1 MFVNLELII
10 KLIVS
15 RANGACFLSRLRA
28 RTIISKF
35 QGFNALEGACPAV
48 IEGKGLGEGLAN
60 DVACLVR
67 IEEFGVKRN
76 DLNCEGGALGGE
88 LGIEGFQMKEDCLFG
103 LEHLFCALAGN
114 RNENEMFLVHDNT
127 MFKNLTTTL
136 TTSSAGEQHT
146 PAAGGVIY
154 STLTT
159 ISTTCA
165 PINSLGRSR
174 ELVVKTIQVNWVVN

>member
-1 MFVNLELII
+1 ME
-10 KLIVS
+10 
-15 RANGACFLSRLRA
+15 R
-28 RTIISKF
+28 
-35 QGFNALEGACPAV
+35 ACPAV

-67 IEEFGVKRN
+67 IEEFGVKR
-76 DLNCEGGALGGE
+76 DDFDCEGGALGGE
-88 LGIEGFQMKEDCLFG
+88 LRIEGFQMKEDCLFG

-146 PAAGGVIY
+146 PAAGGVIAQGN
-154 STLTT
+154 L
-159 ISTTCA
+159 
-165 PINSLGRSR
+165 L
-174 ELVVKTIQVNWVVN
+174 

>member
-1 MFVNLELII
+1 MNATNCIGGQNKIRYLYSVFVILYAVRGVKGLIKNFELRIDSI
-10 KLIVS
+10 EC
-15 RANGACFLSRLRA
+15 AG
-28 RTIISKF
+28 
-35 QGFNALEGACPAV
+35 PAV
-48 IEGKGLGEGLAN
+48 VEGEGLGEGLAN

-67 IEEFGVKRN
+67 IEEFRVKRY
-76 DLNCEGGALGGE
+76 DLNCEGGALGRE

-146 PAAGGVIY
+146 PG
-154 STLTT
+154 S
-159 ISTTCA
+159 
-165 PINSLGRSR
+165 SR